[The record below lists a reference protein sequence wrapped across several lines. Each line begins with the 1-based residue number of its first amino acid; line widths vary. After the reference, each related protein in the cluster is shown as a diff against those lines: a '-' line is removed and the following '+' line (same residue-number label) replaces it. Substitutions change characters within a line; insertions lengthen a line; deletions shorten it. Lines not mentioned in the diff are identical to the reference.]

1 MHGIKASFLECTSR
15 IGYVSQP
22 TDMSIAHTKPHLA
35 DIQDISITRLRG
47 AGEGSDASQIGFRA
61 ILSIE
66 EV

>member
-1 MHGIKASFLECTSR
+1 
-15 IGYVSQP
+15 
-22 TDMSIAHTKPHLA
+22 MSIAHTKPHLA

-47 AGEGSDASQIGFRA
+47 AREGSDASQIGFRA